1 MKARVKWTDGRQFV
15 AESGSGHSVVIDGP
29 PDHGGRNTGPRPME
43 MLLMGMGS
51 CTAFDILNILDKARA
66 EVTDCVA
73 ELDAEPFA
81 LDGLQN
87 WQLQDQLIAAQRHAV
102 DNGQPRMQ
110 ALHEALERFQGQG
123 VLAMGAFGE
132 RMRAALA
139 EPMETLF
146 NAYEEALDAWP
157 HPLPDTMIHFEA
169 HGLTLEEPLGELRQ
183 DEAGHRCRLLLLS
196 SSLISQG
203 SGRGQYRWSH
213 LLRPWVA
220 HLAGNLDGP
229 MTTQLLSKAGHV
241 TLAPVDAE
249 TARQH
254 LETQLAA
261 WQAGLETPLPLAP
274 QAAFAWLSKQGTP
287 DMAQEK
293 GRESDAYAA
302 AESAYEGGR
311 YQTGEVAQ
319 SAYLSHQWPR
329 FERLFFEQANGHTF
343 ATLVEALYAPL
354 FFAVK
359 GKKE

>member
-1 MKARVKWTDGRQFV
+1 MRSFF
-15 AESGSGHSVVIDGP
+15 
-29 PDHGGRNTGPRPME
+29 NTRLGVYFE
-43 MLLMGMGS
+43 QE
-51 CTAFDILNILDKARA
+51 AI
-66 EVTDCVA
+66 A

-87 WQLQDQLIAAQRHAV
+87 WQLQDQLIAAQRQAV
-102 DNGQPRMQ
+102 DHGQPRIE

-132 RMRAALA
+132 RMRDALA
-139 EPMETLF
+139 DPMEELF

-157 HPLPDTMIHFEA
+157 HLLPDSLIHFEA

-183 DEAGHRCRLLLLS
+183 DEEGQRCRLLLLS

-220 HLAGNLDGP
+220 HLAGNLNGP
-229 MTTQLLSKAGHV
+229 MTTRLLSKAGHV
-241 TLAPVDAE
+241 TLEPVAAD

-261 WQAGLETPLPLAP
+261 WQAGLQTPLPLAP
-274 QAAFAWLSKQGTP
+274 QAGFAWLSKQGTP

-302 AESAYEGGR
+302 AEAAYEGG
-311 YQTGEVAQ
+311 YKVTGEVAQ
-319 SAYLSHQWPR
+319 SAYLGHQWPR

-343 ATLVEALYAPL
+343 ATLTESLYAPL